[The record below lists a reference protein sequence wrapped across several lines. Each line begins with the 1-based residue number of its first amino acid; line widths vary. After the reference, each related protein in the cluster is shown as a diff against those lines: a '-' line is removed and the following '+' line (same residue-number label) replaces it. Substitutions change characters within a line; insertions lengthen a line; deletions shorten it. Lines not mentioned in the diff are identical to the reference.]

1 MLSKQK
7 KLFIKFLENI
17 SPGLLLKLRIL
28 MKTGYEPEL
37 EFIPLLCEKDK
48 ISIDVGAAWG
58 KYAYYMKKLS
68 KECWVFEPI
77 PRNAKLSH

>member
-1 MLSKQK
+1 MSKQK
-7 KLFIKFLENI
+7 KFLVKILEAL

-28 MKTGYEPEL
+28 MKTGYETEL
-37 EFIPLLCEKDK
+37 ELLPFLCDKNK